1 MKMNEGQE
9 QSDEHQEASS
19 SQSYG
24 GIILEQ
30 DRFLPIGNFVN
41 LLVKFCVKFYNI
53 QLTFRA

>member
-1 MKMNEGQE
+1 MKINEGQE

-41 LLVKFCVKFYNI
+41 LKFCVTYNI